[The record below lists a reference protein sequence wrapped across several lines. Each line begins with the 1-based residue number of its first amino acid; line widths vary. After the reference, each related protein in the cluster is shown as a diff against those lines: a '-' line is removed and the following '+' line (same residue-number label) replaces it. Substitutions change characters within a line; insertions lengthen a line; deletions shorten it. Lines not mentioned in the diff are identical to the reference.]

1 MSYSDFLET
10 RVFQPL
16 GMVNSSCH
24 FEDGNPDRVRLY
36 EEATGTLL
44 PSEYANLLGSGGI
57 ASTAEDVC
65 RFGQTLWTGALLQLL
80 AYEGCYATTGTIF
93 KVHLDTAA
101 NAMNVALY
109 IGGDYIPS
117 QAEYLPSGSSRSPES
132 PAAAALH
139 R

>member
-101 NAMNVALY
+101 NAMNVALHRRRLHPFT
-109 IGGDYIPS
+109 GGVFAQRI
-117 QAEYLPSGSSRSPES
+117 SRSPES

>member
-10 RVFQPL
+10 PRVPAL

-36 EEATGTLL
+36 EEATGTA
-44 PSEYANLLGSGGI
+44 PFGYANLLGSGGI